1 MSTVSKG
8 SGAENFVAKHLEA
21 KGYVVAS
28 CRHRKGGGDLL
39 AVHPAGPVLLVEV
52 KGCKDQLWA
61 RFPRSQRQEMRDT
74 PIPAVGERTLA
85 HVTGSGK
92 NRKIAWY
99 AESEW
104 PGAESKLNPS

>member
-1 MSTVSKG
+1 VNRSAKG
-8 SGAENFVAKHLEA
+8 NGAENFVALDLEA

-28 CRHRKGGGDLL
+28 RRHRKGGGDLL

-61 RFPRSQRQEMRDT
+61 RFPRSQRQEMQET
-74 PIPAVGERTLA
+74 PMGEVGERVLA
-85 HVTGSGK
+85 HVTGSGA
-92 NRKIAWY
+92 NRRIAWY

-104 PGAESKLNPS
+104 P